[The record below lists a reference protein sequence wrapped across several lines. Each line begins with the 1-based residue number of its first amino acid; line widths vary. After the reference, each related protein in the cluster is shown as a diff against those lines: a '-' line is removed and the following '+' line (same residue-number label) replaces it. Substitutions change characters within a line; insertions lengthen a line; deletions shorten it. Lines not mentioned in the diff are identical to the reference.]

1 MDNWKKSDGSLFF
14 SGIAN
19 IDTSDN
25 IVVVGD
31 DILFAIRDLKI
42 QMPFATIIGYVFNSE
57 ICINLKRMTEDCE
70 NVIITDN
77 IDDVVYMMYEY
88 ASYADVINTL
98 VFPGTL
104 SYIRMGSTQKQFDE
118 LVEAL
123 VEMNFTHV
131 VLYDS
136 FCYKSLS
143 QITPLDLYFSVIHN
157 DSINKKMIEI
167 YELFFGSIMYYVN
180 FIRFLIK
187 YKQWEDYGGSYDWI
201 DVLEDCEELSLNWN
215 DFIRKIL
222 DHGYRVSYIKM
233 FADKDIREYVE
244 QKFNHTIK
252 VATQTRAVFT
262 QKDSYYGGK
271 NN

>member
-1 MDNWKKSDGSLFF
+1 ML
-14 SGIAN
+14 
-19 IDTSDN
+19 
-25 IVVVGD
+25 
-31 DILFAIRDLKI
+31 
-42 QMPFATIIGYVFNSE
+42 
-57 ICINLKRMTEDCE
+57 
-70 NVIITDN
+70 VI
-77 IDDVVYMMYEY
+77 
-88 ASYADVINTL
+88 
-98 VFPGTL
+98 
-104 SYIRMGSTQKQFDE
+104 
-118 LVEAL
+118 
-123 VEMNFTHV
+123 THH
-131 VLYDS
+131 L
-136 FCYKSLS
+136 
-143 QITPLDLYFSVIHN
+143 
-157 DSINKKMIEI
+157 
-167 YELFFGSIMYYVN
+167 MYYVN